1 MAADFSVLEAE
12 VARNTDVSNS
22 AIALLNGIAQRVADA
37 VAADNLDD
45 NSHTAQL
52 STELSAQTDALAAAV
67 SSNTPSAP
75 TP

>member
-1 MAADFSVLEAE
+1 MAADFSALEAE
-12 VARNTDVSNS
+12 VARENDVNNS

-45 NSHTAQL
+45 NTHIGQL
-52 STELSAQTDALAAAV
+52 STQLSAQTDALATAVAA
-67 SSNTPSAP
+67 NTPAAP

>member
-1 MAADFSVLEAE
+1 MAADFAALDAE
-12 VARNTDVSNS
+12 VSRLTDVNAS

-45 NSHTAQL
+45 NTHIGQL
-52 STELSAQTDALAAAV
+52 SAELTAQTDALAAAV
-67 SSNTPSAP
+67 SANTPAAP